1 MPSEKCLSCVY
12 LYTDD
17 FCVWA
22 EMRTEDVANSELCS
36 YEPSGEVEETNAQ
49 KKRMVVRYPPYQWDV
64 IAVSDRGR
72 GA

>member
-22 EMRTEDVANSELCS
+22 EMRTDDVANSELCS
-36 YEPSGEVEETNAQ
+36 YEPSGEVEETNA
-49 KKRMVVRYPPYQWDV
+49 
-64 IAVSDRGR
+64 
-72 GA
+72 